1 MHSTEGATTVTT
13 NVSMNADLPVI
24 DISSKLGDIDREIAG
39 YSRLTT
45 EAARSITDGLSA
57 VNDAFVTLT
66 SSHLDQLRRSCE
78 LTGDGSDVIRS
89 VMGPRGH
96 SRTVE

>member
-24 DISSKLGDIDREIAG
+24 DISSKLSDIDREIAG
-39 YSRLTT
+39 YSQLTT
-45 EAARSITDGLSA
+45 EAGRSITDGLND
-57 VNDAFVTLT
+57 VNNAYVTLT

-89 VMGPRGH
+89 VCARAGLRAL
-96 SRTVE
+96 